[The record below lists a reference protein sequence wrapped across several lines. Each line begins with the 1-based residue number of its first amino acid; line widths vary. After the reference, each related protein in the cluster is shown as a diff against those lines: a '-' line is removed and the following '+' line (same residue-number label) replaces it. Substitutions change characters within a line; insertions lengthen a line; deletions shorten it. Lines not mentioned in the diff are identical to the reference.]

1 MELIFNEQSAIS
13 PAKNLT
19 DAYTAVKQYIQTYKE
34 AEKHEFK
41 KIRYEKPFDQIT
53 IAPNCTLTDFC
64 NNPAHRT
71 LSNLLLG
78 FARHPFI
85 DDNTSEEN
93 RFIENNFF
101 IEQNSR
107 QISVEGL
114 GVAYLYKSI
123 AISFVFDP
131 FWNQIKH
138 RLYVTGKEAGE
149 YDIIAI
155 SHPDHCNDADFLE
168 HKDRWKPVKLVE
180 SKILPTNKRIHLR
193 DDHGKDKLEA
203 FAQRLCQS
211 PYVEAILN
219 SLPYN
224 PHARDFIHSIEDN
237 GRIEIVLVETDRG
250 LGLILQSTGRNKRET
265 ESIANILKEQYS

>member
-19 DAYTAVKQYIQTYKE
+19 DAYTAVEQYIQTYKE

-53 IAPNCTLTDFC
+53 IAPNYTLNDFC
-64 NNPAHRT
+64 NSNKT
-71 LSNLLLG
+71 LGGLLLG
-78 FARHPFI
+78 LARHPFI
-85 DDNTSEEN
+85 DDNTPEEN

-131 FWNQIKH
+131 FWCQIKH
-138 RLYVTGKEAGE
+138 RLYVTTGKDAGE
-149 YDIIAI
+149 YDVIAI

-168 HKDRWKPVKLVE
+168 HKDRWKPVELVE
-180 SKILPTNKRIHLR
+180 SKTSPIDKRIQLR
-193 DDHGKDKLEA
+193 DDHGKDTLEA

-224 PHARDFIHSIEDN
+224 PHARDFIHNIKDN

-265 ESIANILKEQYS
+265 EKIANILKEQYS